1 MSLLQQLVKEVEVY
15 DAEGIECQLADVKV
29 EDNCI
34 TANVETR
41 VDLDNF
47 EFEDQTIES
56 IVTVARFKIWINI
69 YDCDVTLDERV
80 EIKEVES
87 KLTGLTIEDLSDNLN
102 LDQLSERVFEFLSDY
117 ENVADIYAY
126 VTFASLVQKEET
138 YEFRKYERKIC

>member
-15 DAEGIECQLADVKV
+15 DAEGRESQLTNVRA

-87 KLTGLTIEDLSDNLN
+87 KLTGLTIEDLSDKNLN

-126 VTFASLVQKEET
+126 VTFASLV
-138 YEFRKYERKIC
+138 

>member
-15 DAEGIECQLADVKV
+15 DAEGVECQLTDVKV
-29 EDNCI
+29 EDNHI

-47 EFEDQTIES
+47 EFEDQTIDF
-56 IVTVARFKIWINI
+56 VRTVSKFKIWINI

-87 KLTGLTIEDLSDNLN
+87 KLTGLTIEDLSDKNLN
-102 LDQLSERVFEFLSDY
+102 LDQLSERVFEVLSDY

-126 VTFASLVQKEET
+126 VTFASLV
-138 YEFRKYERKIC
+138 

>member
-1 MSLLQQLVKEVEVY
+1 MKARIIMSLLQQLVKEVEVY
-15 DAEGIECQLADVKV
+15 DAEGRESQLTNVRA

-87 KLTGLTIEDLSDNLN
+87 KLTGLTIEDLSDKNLN

-126 VTFASLVQKEET
+126 VTFASLV
-138 YEFRKYERKIC
+138 

>member
-15 DAEGIECQLADVKV
+15 DAEDIECQLTDVKV
-29 EDNCI
+29 EDNHI

-56 IVTVARFKIWINI
+56 IVTVSRFKIWINI

-87 KLTGLTIEDLSDNLN
+87 KLTGLTIEDLSDKNLN

-126 VTFASLVQKEET
+126 VTFASLV
-138 YEFRKYERKIC
+138 

>member
-56 IVTVARFKIWINI
+56 IVTVSRFKIWINI

-87 KLTGLTIEDLSDNLN
+87 KLTGLTIEDLSDKNLN
-102 LDQLSERVFEFLSDY
+102 LDQLSEKVFEFLSDY

-126 VTFASLVQKEET
+126 VTFASLV
-138 YEFRKYERKIC
+138 

>member
-15 DAEGIECQLADVKV
+15 DAEGIECQLTDVKV
-29 EDNCI
+29 EDNHI

-56 IVTVARFKIWINI
+56 IVTVSRFKIWINI
-69 YDCDVTLDERV
+69 YDHDVTLDERV

-87 KLTGLTIEDLSDNLN
+87 KLTGLTIEDLSDKNLN
-102 LDQLSERVFEFLSDY
+102 LDQLSERVFEVLSDY

-126 VTFASLVQKEET
+126 VTFASLV
-138 YEFRKYERKIC
+138 

>member
-15 DAEGIECQLADVKV
+15 DAEGVECQLTDVKV
-29 EDNCI
+29 EDNFI
-34 TANVETR
+34 SASVKTKVG
-41 VDLDNF
+41 LDSF
-47 EFEDQTIES
+47 EFEDQTIDFISAIAE
-56 IVTVARFKIWINI
+56 FKIWINI

-87 KLTGLTIEDLSDNLN
+87 KLTGLTIEDLSDKNLN

-126 VTFASLVQKEET
+126 VTFASLV
-138 YEFRKYERKIC
+138 

>member
-1 MSLLQQLVKEVEVY
+1 MSLLQKLVKEVEVY
-15 DAEGIECQLADVKV
+15 DAEGIECQLTDVKV

-56 IVTVARFKIWINI
+56 IVTVSRFKIWINI

-87 KLTGLTIEDLSDNLN
+87 KLTGLTIEDLSDKNLN
-102 LDQLSERVFEFLSDY
+102 LDQLSEKVFEFLSDY

-126 VTFASLVQKEET
+126 VTFASLV
-138 YEFRKYERKIC
+138 

>member
-126 VTFASLVQKEET
+126 VTFASLV
-138 YEFRKYERKIC
+138 